1 MTAGAAPLAAAG
13 PTTREASGRPA
24 GSAGAPPCGA
34 PNDRAD
40 DSSAARRDD
49 RSAMAK
55 STKLVSAF
63 GFLIAIGGLYKGH
76 ELLLIASHSGDSHD
90 SLQKR
95 RSLQR
100 VVPSQSRAEP
110 APRPSSTTTT
120 APPATTTPAP
130 STARPPATAAAAAAA
145 ADGSACPP
153 GRRPYHVIM
162 TAASGNYQEWQSRI
176 AYFHYQKQKRLN
188 PCSDIGGFHRLF
200 NNVGGKP
207 DRMMDEIPTIL
218 VHQLGHGRC
227 DECDHGFIVMNR
239 PWGVLQLVRG
249 DAWKAI
255 PEVRNSDAFRTHF

>member
-1 MTAGAAPLAAAG
+1 
-13 PTTREASGRPA
+13 
-24 GSAGAPPCGA
+24 
-34 PNDRAD
+34 
-40 DSSAARRDD
+40 
-49 RSAMAK
+49 MAK
-55 STKLVSAF
+55 STKLVYAF
-63 GFLIAIGGLYKGH
+63 GFLLAVGGLYKGH

-130 STARPPATAAAAAAA
+130 STARPPAAAAAAA

-176 AYFHYQKQKRLN
+176 AYFHYQKQKRLH

-255 PEVRNSDAFRTHF
+255 PEVRNSDAILAQFWRNSGAILTQFCAIL